1 MLFSYSRPH
10 DGLQR
15 ALRLAVAT
23 YRPVAVCD
31 LLASHGTL
39 AFAKALPNLSAR
51 VRADVLAM
59 LPESDRN
66 QVHTALNTGVR
77 VGHLG
82 RRQNYAPTPSLFTL
96 FPHRYGTQ
104 DWLREY
110 RQPQRS

>member
-1 MLFSYSRPH
+1 MLFSRPH
-10 DGLQR
+10 DSLQR
-15 ALRLAVAT
+15 ALRMAVTT

-39 AFAKALPNLSAR
+39 AFARALPELSAR
-51 VRADVLAM
+51 VRADVLVM
-59 LPESDRN
+59 LPEFDRN
-66 QVHTALNTGVR
+66 QVYSAMHTGIR
-77 VGHLG
+77 VGNLG
-82 RRQNYAPTPSLFTL
+82 RRRAHGPSPSLFTL

>member
-1 MLFSYSRPH
+1 MLFRYSRPH

-15 ALRLAVAT
+15 ALRMAVAT

-39 AFAKALPNLSAR
+39 AFAKALPDLSAR

-59 LPESDRN
+59 LPEFDRH
-66 QVHTALNTGVR
+66 QIQMAMTTGIR
-77 VGHLG
+77 TGHLG
-82 RRQNYAPTPSLFTL
+82 RRQSHGPTPSLFTL

>member
-1 MLFSYSRPH
+1 MLFSRPH
-10 DGLQR
+10 DSLQR
-15 ALRLAVAT
+15 ALRMAVAT
-23 YRPVAVCD
+23 YRPAAVCD

-39 AFAKALPNLSAR
+39 AFARALPELSAR

-59 LPESDRN
+59 LSEFDRN
-66 QVHTALNTGVR
+66 QVYSAMHTGVR
-77 VGHLG
+77 VGNLG
-82 RRQNYAPTPSLFTL
+82 RRRTHGPSPSLFTL

>member
-1 MLFSYSRPH
+1 MLFSRPH
-10 DGLQR
+10 DSLQR
-15 ALRLAVAT
+15 ALRMAVAT

-39 AFAKALPNLSAR
+39 AFAQVLPELSAR

-59 LPESDRN
+59 LPEFDRS
-66 QVHTALNTGVR
+66 QVYSAMHTGVR
-77 VGHLG
+77 AGHLG
-82 RRQNYAPTPSLFTL
+82 RRRTHGPSPSLFPL